1 MRVGFIGLG
10 RMGRPMSQSLAEAGY
25 ELVLFDANVRAAEEL
40 AAVYKASVATDCATI
55 TERCEVV
62 VLSLPGPEE
71 SALVALGAD
80 GLLATAAPGFLIID
94 MTTNTLEHSREM
106 ARCTAESHVDY
117 LDAPVSRGGGEGALS
132 IMVGGTDATFERA
145 RPLLETI
152 AATVCHAGASGAGTA
167 MKLVNQAIYVT
178 YMAAFAEGLMLAE
191 EFGVP
196 LEAALT
202 CLGTASAGDPLMTTK
217 YDEIL
222 GRSNKNFAI
231 ASAVRYLDYT
241 EAAFGSLARAKPIIS
256 AAAASLRGAVVAGA
270 GAGGGDLVVT
280 RHRYVA
286 RQGTP
291 S

>member
-10 RMGRPMSQSLAEAGY
+10 RMGQPMSQSLAQAGH
-25 ELVLFDANVRAAEEL
+25 ELVLFDANARAAEEL
-40 AAVYKASVATDCATI
+40 ATIYKGSVATDCASI
-55 TERCEVV
+55 TERCDVV

-71 SALVALGAD
+71 SASVVLGSD
-80 GLLATAAPGFLIID
+80 GLLATAPRGFLIID
-94 MTTNTLEHSREM
+94 MTTNTLEHSREV
-106 ARCTAESHVDY
+106 ARRTAEAQVDY

-132 IMVGGTDATFERA
+132 IMVGGTDAAFERA
-145 RPLLETI
+145 RPLLEAI
-152 AATVCHAGASGAGTA
+152 AATVCHAGGNGAGTA

-202 CLGTASAGDPLMTTK
+202 CLGTAAAGDPLMTTK

-241 EAAFGSLARAKPIIS
+241 EAAFGSLTSVKPIIS
-256 AAAASLRGAVVAGA
+256 AAASSLRGAVAA

-286 RQGTP
+286 RQEKP